1 MNLNQRINERAALVK
16 WAQDTE
22 RFLEYSITGKRLIN
36 SGDLKGSV
44 KHNVL
49 GLTTDIKTFIF
60 KYYQYG
66 MYVDMGLFGG
76 NSLATK
82 KDNDLIDNLE
92 GKRGKQRKNRN
103 KRSYQWYSRT
113 MYGAVKILG
122 DKLIEIYGIDATNAF
137 MLPEI
142 MEI

>member
-16 WAQDTE
+16 WANDTE
-22 RFLEYSITGKRLIN
+22 RYLTYSITGKRLIN

-44 KHNVL
+44 KHNIL
-49 GLTTDIKTFIF
+49 GLTSDIKTFIF
-60 KYYQYG
+60 RYYQYG

-82 KDNDLIDNLE
+82 KDYDLIDNLE
-92 GKRGKQRKNRN
+92 GKRGKQRKNRS

-122 DKLIEIYGIDATNAF
+122 DRLIEIYGLDATNAF